1 MKVSAQSIKALVK
14 PISIVVKKNAPQ
26 ILSGLGIA
34 FGIGAIGFTAKGT
47 VDLMAPG
54 YVYTEIEPRR
64 WIYGEGDR

>member
-14 PISIVVKKNAPQ
+14 PVTAVVKKNAPQ

-47 VDLMAPG
+47 VKA
-54 YVYTEIEPRR
+54 VEIV
-64 WIYGEGDR
+64 